1 MPEMGWVRIHKR
13 YGAWPGL
20 AALALQLVLS
30 FGHVHIG
37 NVHIGGA
44 VEALGIAAA
53 KSLYNSHRQSAG
65 VTLAQAPQK
74 SPAQNSHRNSGDDD
88 DYCAICASIF
98 LASTASA
105 AQPPQLPVPLG
116 FERVAQVFASE
127 RGISASRPTYFQSR
141 APPVA

>member
-1 MPEMGWVRIHKR
+1 MGWVRGHKR

-30 FGHVHIG
+30 FGHIHIG

-53 KSLYNSHRQSAG
+53 KSLYNSHHQSAG
-65 VTLAQAPQK
+65 VTLAQAPQQP
-74 SPAQNSHRNSGDDD
+74 PAQNSHRNSGDED

-98 LASTASA
+98 LASTSLA
-105 AQPPQLPVPLG
+105 AQPPQLPVPLA
-116 FERVAQVFASE
+116 FERIALTSAAEQGASL
-127 RGISASRPTYFQSR
+127 SRPVFFRSR
-141 APPVA
+141 APPAA